1 MALATGTQA
10 PDFSLKSKKGDQ
22 ITDVKLSDNFGK
34 KNTLLLFFPL
44 AFTGKCTT
52 EFCDISSGLGA
63 YTDLDA
69 EVLGVSVDSP
79 FSQEAWAIK
88 ENISVT
94 LASDLNKATAKA
106 YDVLLDDLGGFG
118 SASARAAF
126 IIDKNGVIQYS
137 EQTENPGVL
146 PDFDAIRT
154 RLAELK

>member
-34 KNTLLLFFPL
+34 SHTLLLFFPL
-44 AFTGKCTT
+44 AFTGKCTD
-52 EFCDISSGLGA
+52 ELCDISSGLGA
-63 YTDLDA
+63 YKDLNA
-69 EVLGVSVDSP
+69 EVLGISVDSP

-106 YDVLLDDLGGFG
+106 YDVLLEDLGGFG

-126 IIDKNGVIQYS
+126 IIDKDGVIQYS

-146 PDFDAIRT
+146 PNFDAIRT
-154 RLAELK
+154 KLAELK